1 MKLKK
6 IKEHSFIQDF
16 SIYLETEFE
25 KRLFESALRNYCS
38 IGNPIR
44 FNNFTFAMR
53 ELLKHVLARKAP
65 EDKIV
70 KCVWFRPDEKNN
82 GHPTRR
88 QQLKYCMQAGLQDN
102 LLSEEIKDDID
113 ELINQYNAHITD
125 LNGYTHISEATY
137 GEDPQESYRKLK
149 SVICTFNEAM
159 KILEQGKSEVL
170 AYIPDRLGE
179 YVEREITSEIPQALD
194 ELSSHTFIEEV
205 QLDGFVVDSIDHEFI
220 HITGSSTAYV
230 TLNYG
235 SNSDRKRG
243 DGHSMNDSF
252 PVSFKCKAKVNN
264 PKRAFVI
271 RDSISVSNASWYGEA

>member
-70 KCVWFRPDEKNN
+70 KCVWFRPDAKNN

-88 QQLKYCMQAGLQDN
+88 QQLKYCMQAGLQDS
-102 LLSEEIKDDID
+102 LLSEEIKDDIN

-137 GEDPQESYRKLK
+137 GENPQESYRKLK

-159 KILEQGKSEVL
+159 KIIEQGKSEVL

-243 DGHSMNDSF
+243 DGHSMNDNF

>member
-1 MKLKK
+1 MKLKR
-6 IKEHSFIQDF
+6 IKEHSFIKDF
-16 SIYLETEFE
+16 SIHLETEFE

-38 IGNPIR
+38 MSNPIR
-44 FNNFTFAMR
+44 FNNFAFAMR

-65 EDKIV
+65 EDKVV
-70 KCVWFRPDEKNN
+70 KCVWFRPDANNN

-102 LLSEEIKDDID
+102 LLSDEIKDDIN
-113 ELINQYNAHITD
+113 ELINQYNEHIAD

-137 GEDPQESYRKLK
+137 GENPQESYRKLK
-149 SVICTFNEAM
+149 SVISTFNEAM
-159 KILEQGKSEVL
+159 EIIEQGKSEVL
-170 AYIPDRLGE
+170 AYVPDRLGE
-179 YVEREITSEIPQALD
+179 FVEREITSEIPQALD

-205 QLDGFVVDSIDHEFI
+205 QLDGFEVDSIDHEFVY
-220 HITGSSTAYV
+220 ITGNSTAYV

-243 DGHSMNDSF
+243 DGHSMSDNF
-252 PVSFKCKAKVNN
+252 PVSFKCKAKANN

-271 RDSISVSNASWYGEA
+271 RESISVSNSSWYGEA

>member
-70 KCVWFRPDEKNN
+70 KCVWFRPDAKNN

-102 LLSEEIKDDID
+102 LLSEEIKDDIN

-137 GEDPQESYRKLK
+137 GENPQESYRKLK

-159 KILEQGKSEVL
+159 KIIEQGKSEVL

-243 DGHSMNDSF
+243 DGHSMNDNF